1 MESRKRLSHSK
12 SNIKNSTEKRI
23 DREQAL
29 SDLKEKSLYDSKEA
43 FEILGISLQSLR
55 RAIEKGTIKTVR
67 LGARYLRI
75 PASEI
80 ERLAQGESVL
90 LSVEEASEIIGVS
103 KHMIRAWIKSGKIS
117 AFRLADFGPFKIPKS
132 ELDRIAKEGIS
143 K

>member
-1 MESRKRLSHSK
+1 MEPRKRSSHSK
-12 SNIKNSTEKRI
+12 SNLKHDTTKRI
-23 DREQAL
+23 NREKAL
-29 SDLKEKSLYDSKEA
+29 ADLKEKSLYDSKEA
-43 FEILGISLQSLR
+43 CEILGISLQSLR

-90 LSVEEASEIIGVS
+90 LSVEEAAEILEVS
-103 KHMIRAWIKSGKIS
+103 KHMIRAWIKSGKIN